1 MVEKALNHL
10 AKKLQGEEREAK
22 NKQRVIHDLAANGL
36 EANPYVINEKTQYY
50 GKMAIRSDGVRN

>member
-1 MVEKALNHL
+1 MTLRHL
-10 AKKLQGEEREAK
+10 TKKLLGEGGEATD
-22 NKQRVIHDLAANGL
+22 KQRVIHDLAANGL